1 MRAINWDR
9 WGAWAASICAVHC
22 VLTGV
27 AMGLVSVLGLGFI
40 ANPTIEQTFIALAVG
55 FGVLA
60 LWSGFKKHQ
69 SWVPAA
75 LFGGG
80 LVALAIKNTIFACT
94 HEVAPGQP
102 HHHSHEPGAVIS
114 AVVAGA
120 LLVGFHVLNLRLS
133 HRCACP
139 ACRAPIEQGS
149 SAKKAPSIVR

>member
-1 MRAINWDR
+1 MINWDK

-40 ANPTIEQTFIALAVG
+40 ANPAFERTFIALAVG
-55 FGVLA
+55 FGGLA

-69 SWVPAA
+69 SWVPGA

-80 LVALAIKNTIFACT
+80 LVALAIKNTVFACT
-94 HEVAPGQP
+94 HEAVAGQP
-102 HHHSHEPGAVIS
+102 HVHDHGPGATIS

-120 LLVGFHVLNLRLS
+120 LLVSFHVVNIRLS
-133 HRCACP
+133 HRCSCP
-139 ACRAPIEQGS
+139 ACHPTASQSDS
-149 SAKKAPSIVR
+149 SNQVPSVAK